1 MKGALFLGV
10 SLMVLPPVAEAQF
23 ELGFDTGVSVLRTGG
38 QSITAIDFPA
48 GLRIGI
54 GLPGERFTFES
65 LFTFGWVGASGQA
78 SSTLEFLPGIA
89 YHIRANTYIRGE
101 VGVLQLTGVVEDRTL
116 RQYAYGVA
124 VGTKR
129 QIGPGPLYLRLET
142 GLDKW
147 VERENLL
154 LEASDFRG
162 TVGLSIVLR

>member
-10 SLMVLPPVAEAQF
+10 SLLLLPPVAEAQL

-38 QSITAIDFPA
+38 QSLTSIDFPS

-54 GLPGERFTFES
+54 GLPGEFTFES
-65 LFTFGWVGASGQA
+65 LFKFSWLGASGQS

-89 YHIRANTYIRGE
+89 YNIRANTYIRGE
-101 VGVLQLTGVVEDRTL
+101 VGMLQLTGVVEDRTF
-116 RQYAYGVA
+116 RQYAYGIA
-124 VGTKR
+124 AGTKR
-129 QIGPGPLYLRLET
+129 QIGAGPLYLRLET

-147 VERENLL
+147 VERENQF

-162 TVGLSIVLR
+162 TVGITVVLN